1 MFGYGWT
8 FIFIAT
14 LHAVI
19 TVADQ
24 TDCSNEE
31 PSSRYQAFAGEE
43 FFFQCL
49 SPSHKPQY
57 IFNQSVVYEKITEW
71 FYQTDNGNLMEIKNS
86 NINKKGSALWFSPV
100 VIQNS
105 GDYIC
110 ILKMENLCLKISL
123 KVKAKDKKSCLE
135 YGQSSLYLIITS
147 KSSISCPSLSCQ
159 QGLKRSNLTWYKDGK
174 EFTEQPNRFSLKIN
188 EVIQFTIT
196 YASDSGNYVCD
207 YVRNMNG
214 SQWIV
219 RAIVEVKTGVR
230 DTRNRPTILDPKNGT
245 NIEAELGK
253 PLDLKCRVLFAFE
266 KIFQPHVKYFKLHPD
281 SKEEQLKQT
290 HLSAPEKDLE
300 GTIYILT
307 TKLDKVTTEELNAKF
322 VCHAQNSVG
331 NSTAVIKLIR
341 KTTDIVFL
349 VYILCVSVL
358 LLLSLLIGSGMVY
371 IHWIEIV
378 LLYRNYI
385 SKDETIGD
393 DKDFDAFVS
402 YAKQSL
408 VVDEATSDDS
418 YDEERFA
425 TQLLPSVLEDKYNYK
440 LCLLERDILPGGA
453 YIEDI
458 VNITKRSRRVIVI
471 LSQRYIAGPSL
482 FELQAAIN
490 CALEEEPLKLIL
502 IKFKPFIE
510 PESLPRIVKK
520 ALNALPV
527 VTWKTKSKPSPS
539 HVNDA
544 TKFWNRIRY
553 HMPVKKNKTHGENVF
568 SKRLTVQH

>member
-8 FIFIAT
+8 FIFFAT

-100 VIQNS
+100 EIQNS

-123 KVKAKDKKSCLE
+123 KVKAKDKESCLE

-341 KTTDIVFL
+341 KTTD
-349 VYILCVSVL
+349 
-358 LLLSLLIGSGMVY
+358 
-371 IHWIEIV
+371 
-378 LLYRNYI
+378 
-385 SKDETIGD
+385 

-458 VNITKRSRRVIVI
+458 VNIIKRSRRVIVI

-502 IKFKPFIE
+502 IKFKPFKE